1 MLFDVFERNILKS
14 TVLFHKGKI
23 IDSFKFIRK
32 IDITRNPTEIRAKT
46 KVTKYSSRS
55 FLRSR
60 RYLKSA
66 GRMNNPLDAKT
77 SRTYKL
83 VLT

>member
-1 MLFDVFERNILKS
+1 MLFNVFERNILKS

-23 IDSFKFIRK
+23 IDSFIRK
-32 IDITRNPTEIRAKT
+32 IDITRNPTQVRVKM